1 MEEAGRSKVVKG
13 AVTNGVINGAING
26 IIQYFFLKGKAPI
39 AVSVDSITNNEDTV
53 LGAAVGLAITLAM
66 IGTVVTYFSIK
77 ENKVRFYPSAFWA
90 VIRHG
95 FFTFGVVASL
105 SVLWQRYV
113 GTVEVPLWTALI
125 IIALIAGAVAGIIN
139 YLTIEKCT
147 LKQRDEK

>member
-1 MEEAGRSKVVKG
+1 MEKEGRSKLVKG
-13 AVTNGVINGAING
+13 AVTNGVINGVING
-26 IIQYFFLKGKAPI
+26 GIQFFFLKDKAPI
-39 AVSVDSITNNEDTV
+39 AISVDSITNNDDTV

-77 ENKVRFYPSAFWA
+77 EKKVSFYPTAFWA

-113 GTVEVPLWTALI
+113 GTVEVSLWTALI
-125 IIALIAGAVAGIIN
+125 TIALIAGAVAGVIN

-147 LKQRDEK
+147 LKRTDTK